1 MTTWPNWVDLIIVI
15 IVLRGCYVGFSR
27 GLLTELVHCIGAVCV
42 TALSVNYAG
51 FLAHWLTPWIAW
63 ANPAI
68 ATSLL
73 FWVLFLL
80 ALFAV
85 HRIIRA
91 LATVI
96 KWEQVHWFLQG
107 MAIVLGSA
115 RGLWWAGFFLVV
127 FVSSGVDYFRA
138 SVEERSV
145 LGPRLVVI
153 SRETLERVT
162 EQFPGAAYRAKNL
175 VPPMKPEP

>member
-15 IVLRGCYVGFSR
+15 LVLRGCYVGFSR

-96 KWEQVHWFLQG
+96 KWERVHWFLQG
-107 MAIVLGSA
+107 IGVVLGGL
-115 RGLWWAGFFLVV
+115 RGLWWAGFVLLVL
-127 FVSSGVDYFRA
+127 VSSGVGYLKD

-145 LGPRLVVI
+145 VGPRLGTI
-153 SRETLERVT
+153 ARETLERVAD
-162 EQFPGAAYRAKNL
+162 QFPGAAHRGNTL
-175 VPPMKPEP
+175 VPPIKSER